1 MQLPPKQVTDTVEVD
16 KQVTS
21 VDEAD
26 TVLWHPFKVPANGP
40 GTSSQDKAKT
50 SAHIEAVTDKDSVFQ
65 NLPPQPSFPKT
76 LDFEASARTPSILS
90 KKSSSAPPFVRL
102 PPLPL
107 HSGDDS
113 GSRVDD
119 DA

>member
-1 MQLPPKQVTDTVEVD
+1 MDIFQTKLRAFHQNISGSDPGAGPR
-16 KQVTS
+16 
-21 VDEAD
+21 
-26 TVLWHPFKVPANGP
+26 PANGP